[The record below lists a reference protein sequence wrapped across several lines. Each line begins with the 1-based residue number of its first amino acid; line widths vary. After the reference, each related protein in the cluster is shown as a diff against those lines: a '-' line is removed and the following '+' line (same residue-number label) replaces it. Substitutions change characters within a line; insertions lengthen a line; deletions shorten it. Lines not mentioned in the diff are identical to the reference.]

1 MNLLTSAS
9 VFSFFTLI
17 SRFLGY
23 LRDILIAIFL
33 GASIFADA
41 FFVAFRLPNTFRR
54 LFAEGTFNAAFIP
67 SYTSAKIED
76 KRKGKKFAD
85 DVLSSLLLILL
96 FIITVAE
103 IFTPYLVYIIA
114 PGFFE
119 DQIKFNLAVELTRIT
134 FPFLLFVSLSS
145 FFSGILNSN
154 NKFAAAAGA
163 PIILNVVL
171 IISLIYSYIQEL
183 DYVKL
188 LSYGV
193 TTAGVIQLFFLI
205 YVTKKFY
212 KPALNFSLR
221 FSYKVR
227 FFFKKLLPSILS
239 SGVTQI
245 NILVGTIIASFQSG
259 AVSYLYY
266 ADRVYQINLAIAGI
280 AVGTVSL
287 PVLSKAFKMKNI
299 KRISNIQ
306 NKSFEL
312 SLLFSIPASFGLILA
327 SNEIVNALFGYG
339 SFSQNDVVMTAFAL
353 KFFGYG
359 VPAFAL
365 IKILSNFFFARDN
378 TKTPFYI
385 STFIVFLNVLISV
398 SLFNKIGFIII
409 PIATSISTWVGVF
422 IYIYL
427 LNSKKILL
435 LKKQLMTNFIKI
447 SISTIIMSF
456 MLLFSLDMFS
466 DYLNYGYNYKA
477 FYLISIIGFVGMF
490 YLLSCYLLGILKLK
504 NYKTNLND

>member
-1 MNLLTSAS
+1 MNLLSSAS
-9 VFSFFTLI
+9 VFSFYTLI
-17 SRFLGY
+17 SRILGY

-33 GASIFADA
+33 GASIYADA

-76 KRKGKKFAD
+76 KKKGKKFAD

-96 FIITVAE
+96 FIVTIVE
-103 IFTPYLVYIIA
+103 IFTPYFIYIIA
-114 PGFFE
+114 PGFLE

-145 FFSGILNSN
+145 FFAGILNSN
-154 NKFAAAAGA
+154 NKFAAAAAA

-171 IISLIYSYIQEL
+171 ILSLVFSFLQGL
-183 DYVKL
+183 DYAKQ

-193 TTAGVIQLFFLI
+193 TIAGIIQLFFLI
-205 YVTKKFY
+205 YVTQKFY
-212 KPALNFSLR
+212 NPSLHLSLS
-221 FSYKVR
+221 FNNKVR

-239 SGVTQI
+239 SGVTQV

-259 AVSYLYY
+259 AVSFLYY

-287 PVLSKAFKMKNI
+287 PVLSKAFKMKNV
-299 KRISNIQ
+299 KKISDIQ
-306 NKSFEL
+306 NKSFQL

-339 SFSQNDVVMTAFAL
+339 SFSLNDVEMTATAL

-365 IKILSNFFFARDN
+365 IKILSNFYFARDN

-385 STFIVFLNVLISV
+385 SIFIVLLNILISV
-398 SLFNKIGFIII
+398 SFFNKIGFIII
-409 PIATSISTWVGVF
+409 PIATSIATWVGVL
-422 IYIYL
+422 IYFYF
-427 LNSKKILL
+427 LNSKNILL
-435 LKKQLMTNFIKI
+435 LKNQLMINFIKI
-447 SISTIIMSF
+447 LISSMIMSSI
-456 MLLFSLDMFS
+456 LLFSLDKFAN
-466 DYLNYGYNYKA
+466 YLDYGYNYKA
-477 FYLISIIGFVGMF
+477 IYLILIVSFVGMF
-490 YLLSCYLLGILKLK
+490 YLVSCYLLGILKLK
-504 NYKTNLND
+504 NYKTN